1 MIASIRKSDDIIDKI
16 DREVSA
22 TNPQLFTEFMDGTV
36 DSQMKIRQQ
45 LKDIKEYSLL
55 RSEQEWFTLWT
66 NKLKEF
72 PNILKELQIKLN
84 RYQELQKFQTQK
96 LEKIKKYRDELD
108 IDLINCRKKEQ
119 EYNSTDHEQLSALKQ
134 EIEHQG

>member
-1 MIASIRKSDDIIDKI
+1 MIASIKKSDDVIDKI

-72 PNILKELQIKLN
+72 PNILKELQNKLN